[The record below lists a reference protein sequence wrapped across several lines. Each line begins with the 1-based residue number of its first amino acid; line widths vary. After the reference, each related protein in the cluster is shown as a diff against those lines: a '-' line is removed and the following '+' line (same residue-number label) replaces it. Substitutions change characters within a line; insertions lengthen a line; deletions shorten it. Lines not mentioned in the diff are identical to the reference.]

1 MRHLWSGIFACL
13 TVITDIDIDFLREW
27 KNALLA
33 YSTSDIVGK
42 RVDRI
47 INSIDSYSL
56 GLYLGTMYFF
66 FDAHAIRCI
75 RNYSDYNLEIHSLE
89 VVKI

>member
-33 YSTSDIVGK
+33 YSTSDTVGK

-47 INSIDSYSL
+47 INSIDSYPL
-56 GLYLGTMYFF
+56 GLYLGTIYFF
-66 FDAHAIRCI
+66 LRACDSL
-75 RNYSDYNLEIHSLE
+75 YSKLFGLQRDNSL
-89 VVKI
+89 